1 MCAAQRNDI
10 GVETSVSFEVL
21 AQIAAAFDLV
31 QIMEKRPRPECVK
44 APREMLQPHPITAK
58 TDFKPGAIGF
68 LEAAI
73 IACAGGGIS
82 LDSFADM
89 AFPFPFLT
97 PVFASLGGECFVPIF
112 CPSLEISPRR
122 LPTARAFR
130 CGRLEG

>member
-1 MCAAQRNDI
+1 MGI
-10 GVETSVSFEVL
+10 ETSVSFEVL

-44 APREMLQPHPITAK
+44 APREMLQPHPIAAK

-97 PVFASLGGECFVPIF
+97 PVFASLGGEC
-112 CPSLEISPRR
+112 L
-122 LPTARAFR
+122 LA
-130 CGRLEG
+130 